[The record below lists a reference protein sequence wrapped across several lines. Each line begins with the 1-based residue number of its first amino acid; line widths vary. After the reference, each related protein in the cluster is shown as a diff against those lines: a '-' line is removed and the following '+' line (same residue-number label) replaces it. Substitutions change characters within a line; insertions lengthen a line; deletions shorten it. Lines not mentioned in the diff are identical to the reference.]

1 MLLVKLRE
9 LKSLGKST
17 FISRGC
23 ALLPLFLCATA
34 QAQSTQSITN
44 PGSVLS
50 IFLSLLLVVAI
61 IFALA
66 YIMRRFN
73 VTAMSSNHMKVVA
86 SMVAGTKEKIMVIQV
101 GDEQHLIGVT
111 SHNISHLSKLEK
123 NLDVP
128 VKGKAGSNQ
137 AGSSQD
143 AFKQKLVAAMAGK
156 LNPQADTK
164 EKDN

>member
-9 LKSLGKST
+9 LKNSGKFT

-34 QAQSTQSITN
+34 RAQSTQSITN

-73 VTAMSSNHMKVVA
+73 VTHAGSGQMKVVA
-86 SMVAGTKEKIMVIQV
+86 SMVAGSKERIMVIQV

-111 SHNISHLSKLEK
+111 SHNISHLSKLETP
-123 NLDVP
+123 LA
-128 VKGKAGSNQ
+128 VKGPGESGGAQ
-137 AGSSQD
+137 
-143 AFKQKLVAAMAGK
+143 FKDKLVKAMAGK
-156 LNPQADTK
+156 LNPAMKQEQHNDH
-164 EKDN
+164 

>member
-1 MLLVKLRE
+1 M
-9 LKSLGKST
+9 
-17 FISRGC
+17 
-23 ALLPLFLCATA
+23 LPLLFS
-34 QAQSTQSITN
+34 QVVGAQSTQSITN
-44 PGSVLS
+44 PTSVLS

-73 VTAMSSNHMKVVA
+73 VTAMGSGQMKVVA
-86 SMVAGTKEKIMVIQV
+86 SMVAGAKEKIMVIQV

-128 VKGKAGSNQ
+128 SKGMGATAAG
-137 AGSSQD
+137 GGD

-156 LNPQADTK
+156 LNPEINKKNQ
-164 EKDN
+164 KDESSDA

>member
-1 MLLVKLRE
+1 M
-9 LKSLGKST
+9 
-17 FISRGC
+17 
-23 ALLPLFLCATA
+23 LPLFINHVASA
-34 QAQSTQSITN
+34 QTTQSITN
-44 PGSVLS
+44 PTSVLS
-50 IFLSLLLVVAI
+50 IFLSLLLVVGV

-73 VTAMSSNHMKVVA
+73 VTAMGSSHMKVVA

-111 SHNISHLSKLEK
+111 SHNISHLSKLDK

-128 VKGKAGSNQ
+128 VKGKTGSN
-137 AGSSQD
+137 QD

-164 EKDN
+164 QKDN

>member
-1 MLLVKLRE
+1 M
-9 LKSLGKST
+9 
-17 FISRGC
+17 
-23 ALLPLFLCATA
+23 LPLLFSHTVF
-34 QAQSTQSITN
+34 AQSTQSITN
-44 PGSVLS
+44 PTSVLS

-73 VTAMSSNHMKVVA
+73 VTAMGSGQMKVVA
-86 SMVAGTKEKIMVIQV
+86 SMVAGAKEKIMVIQV

-123 NLDVP
+123 NLEAP
-128 VKGKAGSNQ
+128 AKGMGNASSN
-137 AGSSQD
+137 GGD

-156 LNPQADTK
+156 LNPELNKKNQ
-164 EKDN
+164 KDGNTDA